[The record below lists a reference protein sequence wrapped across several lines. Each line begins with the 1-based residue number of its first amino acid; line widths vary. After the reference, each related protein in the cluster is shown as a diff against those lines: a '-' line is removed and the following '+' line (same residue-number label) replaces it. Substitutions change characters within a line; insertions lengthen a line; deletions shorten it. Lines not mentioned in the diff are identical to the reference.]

1 VDTKN
6 YPIPEIPSRNALRL
20 CSARTAPTPDSTCS
34 PSVDLNVNASNPF
47 LSLSLSL
54 SLSVLL
60 SAIRALHNFQHS
72 LFVSTKPREMK
83 VKYVR
88 KRMHLPPPP
97 VRRAASSMQCRRDVV
112 INASGPRLPYK
123 WEREEPARNFP
134 SRATLK
140 QEACLLNQA
149 ENLIDFE
156 ISIRPVVGR

>member
-54 SLSVLL
+54 Y
-60 SAIRALHNFQHS
+60 NFQHS